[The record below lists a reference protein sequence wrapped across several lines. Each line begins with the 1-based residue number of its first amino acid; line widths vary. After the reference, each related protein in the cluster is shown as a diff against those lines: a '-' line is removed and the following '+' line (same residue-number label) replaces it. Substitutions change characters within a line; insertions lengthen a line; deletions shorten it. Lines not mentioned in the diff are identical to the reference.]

1 MKTAEHTGKKQRGA
15 ASTLIKTDP
24 ELLTELQRAIGRIN
38 TARNQFEQVV
48 DPMLIDCYIYELKAA
63 QLRYQFLLQRIKNQE
78 RQIP

>member
-1 MKTAEHTGKKQRGA
+1 MKTAEYTGKRTERAKKSFA
-15 ASTLIKTDP
+15 KTDP
-24 ELLTELQRAIGRIN
+24 ELLTELQLAIGRIN

-78 RQIP
+78 RQVP